1 MKAIGYD
8 CLGTRLFEVHGRSQK
23 ELDKKIDIY
32 WCKEVAS
39 VSCYKNNGDLLKVI
53 YPLEV

>member
-8 CLGTRLFEVHGRSQK
+8 CLGTRLFEVHAKSKKG
-23 ELDKKIDIY
+23 LDKKIDIY
-32 WCKEVAS
+32 WSQEVAS
-39 VSCYKNNGDLLKVI
+39 VSCYDDDGDLLKVI